1 MPRKVTINMVAER
14 AGVSRGTVDRVLNQ
28 RPHVRPELHHRV
40 VQAIRELG
48 YVPPKEDQSIA
59 LGLENCHITKKN
71 TVLGVVMPNWKGYF
85 RSEVM
90 SGIRDARELLHNYF
104 IDVLIEEC
112 DTTLPE
118 ESIER
123 MENLVEQGAAGISI
137 CAMDH
142 PLVARKIDELSEK
155 GIPVITYNSD
165 ISDCSRLCFVGQD
178 LSASGRVAGE
188 LMAKYLKTDDQLIAA
203 VANPNF
209 HAHRLRLQGFCDLL
223 YEKGFQKSS
232 IHLIE
237 TYNDYMLTFQN
248 VKNVLRQVPEI
259 KGIYMANHSVSGCAE
274 AIQSMGMTGKIHVIS
289 HDLTESTKRLLKS
302 GRVDFAIA
310 QDIYQQG
317 YRPLLELRK
326 QLHRTSPREIEIS
339 RQKID
344 IICAENIY
352 L

>member
-1 MPRKVTINMVAER
+1 MSRKVTINMVAER

-28 RPHVRPELHHRV
+28 RPHVRPELYDRV
-40 VQAIRELG
+40 VQAIREMG

-59 LGLENCHITKKN
+59 LGLGSGHIMEKN
-71 TVLGVVMPNWKGYF
+71 RMLGVVMPNWKGYF

-90 SGIRDARELLHNYF
+90 RGIKDARELLQNYF
-104 IDVLIEEC
+104 IDVIIEEC

-123 MENLVEQGAAGISI
+123 LENLVQQGAEGISI

-142 PLVARKIDELSEK
+142 PLIAQKINELSEK

-165 ISDCSRLCFVGQD
+165 ISDCNRLCFVGQD
-178 LSASGRVAGE
+178 LAASGRVAGE
-188 LMAKYLKTDDQLIAA
+188 LMAKYLRPGDQLIAA

-232 IHLIE
+232 IHMIE

-248 VKNVLRQVPEI
+248 VKDVLRQVPEI
-259 KGIYMANHSVSGCAE
+259 KGVYMANHSVSGCAE
-274 AIQSMGMTGKIHVIS
+274 AIHSMGLTGKIHVIS

-302 GRVDFAIA
+302 GRIDFAIA

-317 YRPLLELRK
+317 YLPLLELRK
-326 QLHRTSPREIEIS
+326 YLNKTGPWKIEAS

>member
-28 RPHVRPELHHRV
+28 RPHVRPELHERV
-40 VQAIRELG
+40 VLAIRELG
-48 YVPPKEDQSIA
+48 YVPPKENQSIA
-59 LGLENCHITKKN
+59 LGLENGHIMKKN

-85 RSEVM
+85 RSEVLR
-90 SGIRDARELLHNYF
+90 GIRDAQELLQNHF

-123 MENLVEQGAAGISI
+123 MESLVEQGAAGISI

-142 PLVARKIDELSEK
+142 PLIARKIDQLSEK
-155 GIPVITYNSD
+155 GIPIITYNSD
-165 ISDCSRLCFVGQD
+165 ISDCNRLCFVGQD
-178 LSASGRVAGE
+178 LAVSGRVAGE
-188 LMAKYLKTDDQLIAA
+188 LMAKYLRTDDQLIAA

-223 YEKGFQKSS
+223 YEKGFQKSN
-232 IHLIE
+232 IHFIE

-274 AIQSMGMTGKIHVIS
+274 AIQSMGLTGNIHVIS

-302 GRVDFAIA
+302 GRIDFAIA

-326 QLHRTSPREIEIS
+326 QLHQTGPRDIEIS
-339 RQKID
+339 KHKID

>member
-28 RPHVRPELHHRV
+28 RPHVRPELYDRV
-40 VQAIRELG
+40 VQAIREMG

-59 LGLENCHITKKN
+59 LGLGNEHIMEKKGM
-71 TVLGVVMPNWKGYF
+71 LGVVMPNWKGYF

-90 SGIRDARELLHNYF
+90 RGIKDAQELLQNYF
-104 IDVLIEEC
+104 IDVSIEEC

-123 MENLVEQGAAGISI
+123 MENLVKQGAKGISI

-142 PLVARKIDELSEK
+142 PRIAEKIDELSEK
-155 GIPVITYNSD
+155 EIPVITYNSD
-165 ISDCSRLCFVGQD
+165 ISNCNRLCFVGQD
-178 LSASGRVAGE
+178 LAASGRVAGE
-188 LMAKYLKTDDQLIAA
+188 LMAKYLRPGDQLIAA

-248 VKNVLRQVPEI
+248 VKNILRQKPGI

-274 AIQSMGMTGKIHVIS
+274 AIHSMGLTGKIHVIS

-302 GRVDFAIA
+302 GRIDFAIA

-326 QLHRTSPREIEIS
+326 YLSKTGPREMETS